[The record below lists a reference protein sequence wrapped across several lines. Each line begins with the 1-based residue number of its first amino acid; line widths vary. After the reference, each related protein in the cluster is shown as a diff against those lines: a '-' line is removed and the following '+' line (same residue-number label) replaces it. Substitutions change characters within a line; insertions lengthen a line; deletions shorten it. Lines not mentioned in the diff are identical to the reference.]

1 MEKII
6 VGKWYR
12 HYGNTTM
19 PPARVSKWHEKYDV
33 VIRRRSGAICV
44 VNPVL
49 VLRTRTWKWCEG
61 YFADIMAY
69 KFVEKK

>member
-1 MEKII
+1 MEKIV

-12 HYGNTTM
+12 HDGNKNSV
-19 PPARVSKWHEKYDV
+19 PARVSNWHEKYDV
-33 VIRRRSGAICV
+33 VIRKRSGHIWV

-49 VLRTRTWKWCEG
+49 VLRTRTWEWCEG
-61 YFADIMAY
+61 YFANIMAY